1 MILEALNQWSSLGFG
16 YHIAIL
22 VFVLLTIL
30 TIYLTINLRHKNRL
44 LNLHLR
50 ERDEAM
56 AQLLLLHAVENEL
69 KVANESIEQQQ
80 VQIQNLRIDHVRQ
93 QEANNH
99 LEKALELS
107 HQRDSELTDLRSQL
121 MAKQCQI
128 ATLSTRLD
136 EQQHQNEEKIQ
147 LLSDAKNT
155 LSEQFKGLAHEIF
168 EAKERR
174 FSEQSSQQIQ
184 GILNPFRDQL
194 HDFKKKVDEVYVSDV
209 RDRSSLKQELSH
221 LRQLNIEMNREA
233 VNLTRA
239 LKGDNKTQGNWGEL
253 VLQRVLEQSGLRAG
267 IEYDAQG
274 AFRDADNRLL
284 KPDVIVHL
292 PENKDVIIDSKVSL
306 VAYERYCNEEDA
318 NLRQH
323 ALQQHVLAVKQHITT
338 LSEKDY
344 SSLVG
349 INSLDFVLLFMPI
362 ESAFMVAF
370 QADDSLFNHAFER
383 RIVVVAPTTLLA
395 TLRTIENIWRYE
407 RQNNNAQVIAE
418 RAGAIYDKLR
428 GFVDDMEK
436 LGLQLAT
443 VESTYA
449 AAMTKLTQGRGN
461 LISQAN
467 RFVELGVKV
476 RKPLSKTILEKSE
489 LAATLDGE
497 LDL

>member
-1 MILEALNQWSSLGFG
+1 MIFEQVSHWFSFVFG
-16 YHIAIL
+16 DYVAIMAFVFL
-22 VFVLLTIL
+22 VGLI
-30 TIYLTINLRHKNRL
+30 IYFKINLHRKDRL
-44 LNLHLR
+44 IQIHLR
-50 ERDEAM
+50 ERDEALS
-56 AQLLLLHAVENEL
+56 QLLLLHDVENEL
-69 KVANESIEQQQ
+69 NASNESLGYHLE
-80 VQIQNLRIDHVRQ
+80 QIQSLRIDHVRQ
-93 QEANNH
+93 HEAKVH
-99 LEKALELS
+99 LEKKLELS
-107 HQRDSELTDLRSQL
+107 QQRDLELTDLRSQL

-128 ATLSTRLD
+128 ATLKVRLE

-147 LLSDAKNT
+147 LLIDARTT
-155 LSEQFKGLAHEIF
+155 LAEQFKALAHEIF

-174 FSEQSSQQIQ
+174 FSEQNNQQIKSV
-184 GILNPFRDQL
+184 LNPFRDQL
-194 HDFKKKVDEVYVSDV
+194 HDFKKKVDEVYVNDV
-209 RDRSSLKQELSH
+209 RERSSLKQELSS

-253 VLQRVLEQSGLRAG
+253 VLKRVLEQSGLRAG
-267 IEYDAQG
+267 TEYDAQG

-306 VAYERYCNEEDA
+306 VAYERYCNEEDSS
-318 NLRQH
+318 LRQQ
-323 ALQQHVLAVKQHITT
+323 ALQQHVLAIKQHITT

-344 SSLVG
+344 SSLIGV
-349 INSLDFVLLFMPI
+349 NSLDFVLLFMPI

-407 RQNNNAQVIAE
+407 RQNNNAQIIAE

-443 VESTYA
+443 LDNTYA

-476 RKPLSKTILEKSE
+476 RKPLSKTIMEQSE
-489 LAATLDGE
+489 LEATFDTDME
-497 LDL
+497 

>member
-1 MILEALNQWSSLGFG
+1 
-16 YHIAIL
+16 
-22 VFVLLTIL
+22 
-30 TIYLTINLRHKNRL
+30 
-44 LNLHLR
+44 
-50 ERDEAM
+50 M